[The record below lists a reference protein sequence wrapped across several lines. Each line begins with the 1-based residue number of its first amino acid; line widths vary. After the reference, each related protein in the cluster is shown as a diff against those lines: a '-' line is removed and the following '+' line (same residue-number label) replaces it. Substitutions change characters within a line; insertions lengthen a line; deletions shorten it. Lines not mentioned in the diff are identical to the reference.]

1 MRHIALSWLVAA
13 LLALAAAPATAQA
26 CLPRDDLI
34 EALEGTYAEHLR
46 MQALTTGG
54 RLVEMYLAPSGS
66 WTIVLVR
73 PDGMACPV
81 MSGQGVEMVPLV
93 EGDPA

>member
-1 MRHIALSWLVAA
+1 MRWLILLAALS
-13 LLALAAAPATAQA
+13 APAPALAQA

-34 EALEGTYAEHLR
+34 EMLEERYAEHLR

-54 RLVEMYLAPSGS
+54 RLIEMYLAQSGS

-81 MSGQGVEMVPLV
+81 LSGQGVEMVPLV